1 MLTHRNIVSDC
12 AAGTLAGLN
21 LSPSDVHLSYLPLAH
36 VYEAVAAIN
45 ALFIGGSIG
54 FYHGVI
60 ESLLLFHFF
69 FTSVFVSKKDINSN
83 VTFDISGSYRIIG
96 RYSKIETHNFGWSSE
111 GKKFSIAHF
120 PSNFVF

>member
-12 AAGTLAGLN
+12 AAGTMAGLN

-60 ESLLLFHFF
+60 ESLLLPHFF
-69 FTSVFVSKKDINSN
+69 SISFFVLSNNINSN
-83 VTFDISGSYRIIG
+83 
-96 RYSKIETHNFGWSSE
+96 
-111 GKKFSIAHF
+111 
-120 PSNFVF
+120 